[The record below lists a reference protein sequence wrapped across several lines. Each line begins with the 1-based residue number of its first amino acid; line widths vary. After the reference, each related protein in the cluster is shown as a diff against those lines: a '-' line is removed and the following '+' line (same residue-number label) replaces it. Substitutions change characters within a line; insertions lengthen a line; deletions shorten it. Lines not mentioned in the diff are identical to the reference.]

1 MANKWQSRIN
11 VVQRSVY
18 GKYGITVD
26 MKDLKE
32 AKKTFDA
39 MGDLPA
45 KIVTAAARKGA
56 SVVIKEVKGSGDIP
70 VRTGAL
76 RNAVRRLRMER
87 SRLKGKKIYPVG
99 FDPAMNDWF
108 QRKDQPIKNPGEAG
122 GKSDHPYY
130 PASMEYGFL
139 TRSKGGGISYF
150 PGFHFMAK
158 AGENVRGEANA
169 AMAKKFNEAIQKE
182 WVKRHG
188 S

>member
-1 MANKWQSRIN
+1 MANKFR
-11 VVQRSVY
+11 VDVY
-18 GKYGITVD
+18 MD
-26 MKDLKE
+26 DLLE
-32 AKKTFDA
+32 ARRTFDA
-39 MGDLPA
+39 MGQLPA
-45 KIVTAAARKGA
+45 RIVTAAAGRGA
-56 SVVIKEVKGSGDIP
+56 TVVKRAVKNSGEMP
-70 VRTGAL
+70 VLTGTMRHAI
-76 RNAVRRLRMER
+76 RRLRPER
-87 SRLKGKKIYPVG
+87 SKVKGKKVYPVG
-99 FDPAMNDWF
+99 FDSKLNDVL
-108 QRKDQPIKNPGEAG
+108 QKPIQNPGEAG
-122 GKSDHPYY
+122 GENSHAYY